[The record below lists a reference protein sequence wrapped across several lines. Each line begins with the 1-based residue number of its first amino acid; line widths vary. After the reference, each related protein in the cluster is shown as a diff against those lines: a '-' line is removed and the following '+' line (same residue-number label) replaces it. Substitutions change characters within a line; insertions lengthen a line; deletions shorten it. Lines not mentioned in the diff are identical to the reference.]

1 MKKSIPRKKSVCGN
15 LQQKHPLPKNQRK
28 KIIKQVI
35 KSYIITIHLSRL
47 VFLCVLAKLIT
58 LHLSFAS
65 HFVLENKVI
74 IENFEIPLQ
83 SKNKNKKYLFRKE
96 NDKLK
101 GIHEKNPS
109 KAIHTRQKEKK
120 TLEKLNKKAYAL
132 FQNLRE

>member
-15 LQQKHPLPKNQRK
+15 LQQKPPLPKNQRK
-28 KIIKQVI
+28 KIVKQVI
-35 KSYIITIHLSRL
+35 KSYIKTIHLSRL

-58 LHLSFAS
+58 PHLSFAS

-83 SKNKNKKYLFRKE
+83 SKNKNKKYLLRKE

-120 TLEKLNKKAYAL
+120 P
-132 FQNLRE
+132 

>member
-1 MKKSIPRKKSVCGN
+1 M
-15 LQQKHPLPKNQRK
+15 
-28 KIIKQVI
+28 I
-35 KSYIITIHLSRL
+35 KSYIKTIHLSRL

-58 LHLSFAS
+58 PHLSFAS

-101 GIHEKNPS
+101 GIHEKKPFKSNT
-109 KAIHTRQKEKK
+109 HTTEGKK
-120 TLEKLNKKAYAL
+120 P
-132 FQNLRE
+132 